1 MSQQEEVGVVEEDFR
16 ALARIVILDDVLPH
30 TNANALELAIVGG
43 WQMVVKL
50 GEFKKGDKALFCE
63 IDSMV
68 PTARPEFA
76 FLEARTADVKV
87 INEIS
92 YARLKTQRIRK
103 ELSQGLVV
111 PLPAEFRQLPVDTNL
126 TEKLGILKYEKKV
139 VTEGDPTTVV
149 RTSLMGRLGQ
159 WIYGEAIPSQ
169 LLPWPKFLSKSEENR
184 IQNIGGIYAQAV
196 ANDEQF
202 EESVKLNGSS
212 MTVYSIMENLED
224 VRSIRVGVCSRNFE
238 IDQKD
243 IVIAPWQAKR
253 HWLGNLILKN
263 LRMLQVRK
271 PLWPKDTVGVKAWFA
286 AFKELN
292 HDIVRFNFTVPAYV
306 TLIPADRDPFLKFA
320 RNSGLF
326 KKLREDARKASDPL
340 GCITLQGEL
349 IGPGIQSNFEGVEK
363 ERFAVYR
370 VYANGKQVVLPAD
383 ARAACGTLEVEYVPI
398 LKAVTTLPPTLKEA
412 LASAD
417 GPRAFAKG
425 GFREGKVY
433 KSLTRDFSFK
443 VISNKYLEKEA

>member
-1 MSQQEEVGVVEEDFR
+1 MSQKEEVGVVEEDFR

-30 TNANALELAIVGG
+30 TNANALEPAVVGG

-76 FLEARTADVKV
+76 FLEARSGDVKV
-87 INEIS
+87 INEVS

-126 TEKLGILKYEKKV
+126 TDKLGVLKYEKKV
-139 VTEGDPTTVV
+139 VTEGDPTSVV

-159 WIYGEAIPSQ
+159 WVYGKAIPSQ
-169 LLPWPKFLSKSEENR
+169 LLQWPSFLSKSEERR

-196 ANDEQF
+196 ANDEKF

-212 MTVYSIMENLED
+212 MTVYSVMENAED
-224 VRSIRVGVCSRNFE
+224 VMSIRTGVCSRNFE

-243 IVIAPWQAKR
+243 IVIGPWQAKR
-253 HWLGNLILKN
+253 HWLGNLIIKN
-263 LRMLQVRK
+263 MRMLQIRK
-271 PLWPKDTVGVKAWFA
+271 PVWPKDTVGVKAWFS

-292 HDIVRFNFTVPAYV
+292 HDMVRFNFSVPAYV
-306 TLIPADRDPFLKFA
+306 TLIPANRDPFLKFVLQA
-320 RNSGLF
+320 GIM
-326 KKLREDARKASDPL
+326 KKLRAHAAAQRSPDE
-340 GCITLQGEL
+340 CITLQGEL
-349 IGPGIQSNFEGVEK
+349 IGPGIASNFEGVDK
-363 ERFAVYR
+363 TRFAVYR
-370 VYANGKQVVLPAD
+370 VYKNGKTVVMPSE
-383 ARAACGTLEVEYVPI
+383 ARSICAQLEVEYVPI
-398 LKAVTTLPPTLKEA
+398 LSPVTTLPPTLKEA
-412 LASAD
+412 LVSAD

-433 KSLTRDFSFK
+433 KSLIRDFSFK
-443 VISNKYLEKEA
+443 VISNKFLEKEA